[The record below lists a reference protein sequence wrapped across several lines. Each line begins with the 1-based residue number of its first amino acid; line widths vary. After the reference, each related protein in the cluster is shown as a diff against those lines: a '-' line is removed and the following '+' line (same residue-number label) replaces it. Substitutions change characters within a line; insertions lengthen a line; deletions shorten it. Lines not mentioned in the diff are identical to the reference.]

1 MTVTHTT
8 PPSAGRFQTPS
19 SIAAW
24 ASRYQLLNAAE
35 ALACEFPHLPAG
47 TVIRCFA
54 RAVRE
59 ARAAGVPSSV
69 LAKEAEQLARVLLEL
84 RQFRAYSR
92 AGTRVGTTGAPRR
105 QRPVVPGHASNP
117 KVSNVHE

>member
-1 MTVTHTT
+1 MTVIHST
-8 PPSAGRFQTPS
+8 PPSAGRLQAPP

-35 ALACEFPHLPAG
+35 ALAAEFSHLPAG

-59 ARAAGVPSSV
+59 ARAAGVPPSI

-84 RQFRAYSR
+84 RQFRGYSR
-92 AGTRVGTTGAPRR
+92 AGTRAGTTSVPRR
-105 QRPVVPGHASNP
+105 RRAVVPGHASKP
-117 KVSNVHE
+117 EVSDVHE